1 MMPTPASLLPPN
13 ENKRLETL
21 RAYDILHSLREPLF
35 TDVVEVIALLF
46 NVPISLIALVDADE
60 VEYKATYGLPEL
72 RSQPRAEAI
81 CSMAVKQQQAIVFTD
96 LSRADSLTPE
106 AAAAARTKGLL
117 FYAGVPLCMPN
128 RQCIGT
134 LCVIDQQPR
143 AFSAPEERV
152 LEQFAH
158 VVERLIAVRQYC
170 RATQAQGEGYWALV
184 RTELEQEVRALMTL
198 VRYLGKYSNTFIPVP
213 SDVLEAVDR
222 RLAALRW
229 MLADYY
235 AGPL

>member
-1 MMPTPASLLPPN
+1 MAPTPASLLPPN

-35 TDVVEVIALLF
+35 TNVVEVIAVLF

-60 VEYKATYGLPEL
+60 VEYKATYGLPDL
-72 RSQPRAEAI
+72 YRQPRVEAI
-81 CSMAVKQQQAIVFTD
+81 CSMAVGQQQAIVFTD
-96 LSRADSLTPE
+96 LARADSLTPE
-106 AAAAARTKGLL
+106 AASAARSKGIL

-134 LCVIDQQPR
+134 LCIIDQQVR

-170 RATQAQGEGYWALV
+170 RAGQEQEEHWALV

-198 VRYLGKYSNTFIPVP
+198 VRYLGNYSRTSIPVP
-213 SDVLEAVDR
+213 SDALEAVDR

-235 AGPL
+235 PGPL